1 MAVKSLGRDV
11 RHSINFLVF
20 TTYKDKMLF
29 IKLIPGVNKV
39 FLQSLFSD
47 SSLVVKNLI
56 AMDVASVVFRASY
69 FII

>member
-47 SSLVVKNLI
+47 SSPVVKNLI
-56 AMDVASVVFRASY
+56 ARDVASVVFRASY